1 MECSPL
7 PPPPIPSLAT
17 KIPLKEIA
25 QRLANSLHP
34 EELFPETSYL
44 KNVKAELRKLMKQ
57 RYIGQLVSVSL
68 ETKRRCNKSGVK
80 R

>member
-17 KIPLKEIA
+17 KIRLKEIA
-25 QRLANSLHP
+25 QRLADSLHP

-57 RYIGQLVSVSL
+57 RYIGQLVSQLVSVSL
-68 ETKRRCNKSGVK
+68 KTGNKAQV
-80 R
+80 